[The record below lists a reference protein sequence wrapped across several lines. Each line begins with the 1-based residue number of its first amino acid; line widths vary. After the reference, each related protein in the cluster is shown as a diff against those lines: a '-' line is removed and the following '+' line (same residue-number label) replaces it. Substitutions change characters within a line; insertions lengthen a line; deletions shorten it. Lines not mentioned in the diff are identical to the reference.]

1 MFRGLK
7 KRVQSLGDSRH
18 SSRGEGTHGDSGKQ
32 PNDSGKLNTPR
43 REAAPSTANNNNNNG
58 SSVNGSTA
66 TTATASPYSFV
77 SSSSGVATNTSS
89 ASASASSARK
99 TVQKKL
105 SRAVRQQQ
113 QEEEDLLHAATN
125 NQGVPYLSAF
135 DKCIEMS
142 DAMTASS
149 SAGQND
155 SVLTTRQD
163 ATTGLPDCSL
173 LVSPNGDLLLLPTL
187 GQAGQQR
194 PEDMFRNMRRRD
206 NNNNNT
212 AKEQGLPDSKGGG
225 AAAAAADEEDA
236 DAEKG
241 DDAGLND
248 LSTAN
253 SFSELMLHG
262 KDDYESAVFCG
273 NDLNVAGDKNLN
285 RFTTKGWSIP
295 ATSLALQQTG
305 HSLTALAH
313 FAEQLVLSRKESAAR
328 ATIACDNLRSETE
341 KRTFHLNMGG
351 GLEQWEILDPR
362 ATDFEFVPGRVG
374 PFQAHGT
381 STLRKAIAAMEQYH
395 SHTAEKESRRWRAA
409 SLQLNGNGNGVLPAM
424 HEAVDHFHRRASNRE
439 RALQETSRRA
449 SVMEERLRRL
459 KQESEKKW
467 EAVYKAETRV
477 TRRLEEF
484 MTERSKERARVRLNR
499 LRAEETQRRAAAA
512 DEMVDGVFGGG
523 GGEGGGRVASLGGGT
538 GTTTINTSSSMSDEV
553 WNLVSSVAESMD
565 NGSFEPVSLEANDAV
580 ASVVSDDA
588 SAASSVAAEHNL
600 DAAGSVHSTGTSS
613 VTPIVSREEIEQEVG
628 LPELRAAALM
638 ADDDIQDAADA
649 LLNILAALDTTRRSA
664 RIAAETCLVSAA
676 NAHAACLRSMLK
688 LERESL
694 QERLNDLDGLEEQ
707 LEQIDVRADL
717 DAYICGAFSWSG
729 WLLDDD
735 PTSSRSTSSRT
746 VAAAALL

>member
-1 MFRGLK
+1 MFRSLK

-18 SSRGEGTHGDSGKQ
+18 NSREGGTHGDSGKETN
-32 PNDSGKLNTPR
+32 NDIGKLNTPR
-43 REAAPSTANNNNNNG
+43 REAAPSTANNNNKN
-58 SSVNGSTA
+58 SSGNGSTA
-66 TTATASPYSFV
+66 TTATASP
-77 SSSSGVATNTSS
+77 SSGVATYNTSN

-125 NQGVPYLSAF
+125 NQGVPYLSSF

-149 SAGQND
+149 SAGQSD

-194 PEDMFRNMRRRD
+194 PEDMFRNMRQR
-206 NNNNNT
+206 NKHKNT
-212 AKEQGLPDSKGGG
+212 TKEQGLPDSKG
-225 AAAAAADEEDA
+225 AAASASAADEEDA

-241 DDAGLND
+241 DDVGLND
-248 LSTAN
+248 LPTAN

-273 NDLNVAGDKNLN
+273 NDLNVAGDKALN
-285 RFTTKGWSIP
+285 RFTSKGWSIP

-374 PFQAHGT
+374 PFQAQGT
-381 STLRKAIAAMEQYH
+381 STLRKAIAAMEQYY

-409 SLQLNGNGNGVLPAM
+409 SLQHSNGNGNGVLPAM

-484 MTERSKERARVRLNR
+484 MTERSKERARVRLHR
-499 LRAEETQRRAAAA
+499 LRAEETQRLAAAA
-512 DEMVDGVFGGG
+512 DEMVEGAFG

-538 GTTTINTSSSMSDEV
+538 GTTINTSSGMSDEV

-565 NGSFEPVSLEANDAV
+565 NGSFEPVSLEANDAA

-588 SAASSVAAEHNL
+588 SAASSVAAEHNM
-600 DAAGSVHSTGTSS
+600 DAAGSVHSVGTSSS

-628 LPELRAAALM
+628 LPELRAAALK

-717 DAYICGAFSWSG
+717 DAYICGTFSSSD
-729 WLLDDD
+729 WLLDDE
-735 PTSSRSTSSRT
+735 PTSSKSTSPRT
-746 VAAAALL
+746 VVAAAVL